1 MESNARLFKR
11 SDWLNKSLRIYNR
24 IMTEEKELAV
34 HAFVIPVTPFQQN
47 CSILWCTETKK
58 GAVIDPGGDI
68 DQIITAI
75 NKYDVKICLLYTSPS
90 PRDATL
96 SRMPSSA

>member
-1 MESNARLFKR
+1 
-11 SDWLNKSLRIYNR
+11 
-24 IMTEEKELAV
+24 MTDEKELAV

-68 DQIITAI
+68 D
-75 NKYDVKICLLYTSPS
+75 
-90 PRDATL
+90 L
-96 SRMPSSA
+96 SLIHI